1 MKKIILAASVAV
13 AFLSCEKKQTE
24 TVSNNTNTPV
34 EDNYTVEDESIGAK
48 KCYIQGTGNDTLYVS
63 LDDNLGTVSG
73 RMYYKNHQKDSSFGD
88 VVGSSNGD
96 TIKVDYTFQSE
107 GTTSSREIWFLKKD
121 GKLLEGI
128 GNLDAS
134 GTRYADY
141 KKIKF
146 DGGHVLDEAEC
157 NVVEKALAKTNVAP
171 PPVDQ
176 PSDAKAEN
184 TSAAK
189 PVEPKKEVKTTA
201 EAKKAE
207 TLHET
212 EARLKAEKKT
222 ASKTDAKKK

>member
-107 GTTSSREIWFLKKD
+107 GATSTREIWFLKKD

-171 PPVDQ
+171 PPVAQ

-189 PVEPKKEVKTTA
+189 PAEPKKEVKTTA

-207 TLHET
+207 TLQET

-222 ASKTDAKKK
+222 ASKTDSKK

>member
-96 TIKVDYTFQSE
+96 TIKVDYTFQTE
-107 GTTSSREIWFLKKD
+107 GATSTREIWFLKKD

-171 PPVDQ
+171 PPVAQ
-176 PSDAKAEN
+176 PSDTKAEN

-189 PVEPKKEVKTTA
+189 PAEPKKEVKTTT
-201 EAKKAE
+201 EAKEAE
-207 TLHET
+207 TLQET
-212 EARLKAEKKT
+212 EARKKA
-222 ASKTDAKKK
+222 ASKTVAKKK